1 MTVAVHLEFMIELL
15 ATLAPIA
22 LIDSLSVVP
31 VAMIP
36 LLILLGEKR
45 PLAGSLSFIAGIV
58 LTYLPFGLLLL
69 FGLDTLFDSLTRTF
83 TEWWSKEPDLGE
95 IALEIIAGLAM
106 LWLGYGLLRKK
117 RETGETKAEPARK
130 GMTPVQAFALAAFI
144 NVSGLWGALPYF
156 AAIAQILK
164 EDLSNGG
171 MVSALLF
178 YNLVFALP
186 LLAFP
191 VLYLMLGPRSEHW
204 FARLSDF
211 VVLWSGRALAILLV
225 ALGLAMIIDGIGWL
239 NGTPIILPGARG

>member
-1 MTVAVHLEFMIELL
+1 MIELF

-22 LIDSLSVVP
+22 LIDSLSVAP

-69 FGLDTLFDSLTRTF
+69 FGLDTLFDSLAHSF

-95 IALEIIAGLAM
+95 IVLEIIAGLTM
-106 LWLGYGLLRKK
+106 LWLGYGLWRKK
-117 RETGETKAEPARK
+117 GETKAEPARK
-130 GMTPVQAFALAAFI
+130 GMTPLQAFAVAAFI

-191 VLYLMLGPRSEHW
+191 ALYLMLGSRSERW

-211 VVLWSGRALAILLV
+211 ITRWSGRALAILLA

-239 NGTPIILPGARG
+239 NGTPIILPGAQG